1 MVLVNK
7 IYEYNEIS
15 REQWIEI
22 LQDTRVIDDELKKV
36 FNIIYSTENK
46 KLNAQAIANALGYN
60 HFIQLNRLVGQ
71 CGKRIKEIYT
81 LKETE
86 TLKYNNSWIAVFNG
100 DEVRKK
106 GKVYFNWILKPNMIA
121 AIEELNFFD
130 ILDVFPEEI
139 QSDNLQELIE
149 GAKKKIV
156 VNAFERNSKARKVC
170 VEYYGYKCYVCN
182 FDFGDFYGPEFEGK
196 IHVHH
201 LKALSEIR
209 EEYKIDPINDLRPVC
224 PNCHLALHSSKG
236 NIPYTIEEL
245 QKKLKM
251 LENKTALS
259 PIMVNRTISKCG

>member
-1 MVLVNK
+1 MMLANN

-22 LQDTRVIDDELKKV
+22 LQDKRVISDELKKV
-36 FNIIYSTENK
+36 FNIIYSTEDK
-46 KLNAQAIANALGYN
+46 KLNAQAIADALGYS

-86 TLKYNNSWIAVFNG
+86 TLKYNNSWIVVFNG

-121 AIEELNFFD
+121 ALEELNYINIF
-130 ILDVFPEEI
+130 DVFPEEI
-139 QSDNLQELIE
+139 RSENLPELIE
-149 GAKKKIV
+149 GAKKQIV
-156 VNAFERNSKARKVC
+156 VNAFERNSTARKVC
-170 VEYYGYKCYVCN
+170 IEHYGYKCYVCD
-182 FDFGDFYGPEFEGK
+182 FDFGNFYGSEFEGK

-201 LKALSEIR
+201 LKVLSEVR
-209 EEYKIDPINDLRPVC
+209 EEYTIDPINDLRPVC

-245 QKKLKM
+245 QQKIKNVQK
-251 LENKTALS
+251 
-259 PIMVNRTISKCG
+259 